1 MSENPPNPLDSLLT
15 EFALGPSWARAKS
28 EPSATK
34 HTHESP
40 EREHPQRRRDDRGDN
55 RSGRDGGDR
64 RGQRDDRDIRGRRD
78 GGDRRDFQKGRGRQP
93 EIRREEFIPPA
104 EGVNVSIVPDKAAIQ
119 LVCKE
124 IHQVARVYPLFDI
137 AEIILA
143 ERVRCRAIF
152 EISEKHEPFYRCKL
166 DDAIFLTKEEALRH
180 LLESPWKNRYIEET
194 TVEIDP
200 PKGNFQSVAR
210 CGISGKLLGPPNY
223 HGYQTEIR
231 RVHREFFP
239 EMPFESYI
247 AKVRS
252 DRSEDAVNAWMDSM
266 KTQIRWR
273 ILSKEESA
281 AMAAAMAK
289 QAEEPKTKP
298 AIEEPA
304 APAAE
309 PAADAASPEPALPP
323 EPENTTDES
332 HEPSPETAEEA
343 PPEPALP
350 PEPENTTDESS
361 PETSEETA
369 PAPTEPAAPE
379 IKWFT
384 DRAEFERSLVAEV
397 LGKAYQMTRKVKV
410 SAAIPARNLSPGLL
424 VRLKATGSH
433 HRKHAAIL
441 IPEICKILES
451 EHMPV
456 FKRKGK
462 LFTGPARPSALA
474 LDAVLADRPGQMVK
488 WIRENPPAK
497 LEGLWL
503 AMLPEGS
510 TAPPQGY
517 AADLFWLL
525 QQGHILLYTDDTLVV
540 QDPPPPQGIKKP
552 KQPKKKAVA
561 AETTQGAGD
570 RAQGAEVAADCIR
583 PAEPTPSSEEN
594 SSEAQESP
602 AVAENPST
610 PPAEPE
616 ATPDEQSASEEPSP
630 ETIEASPEVAEAISK
645 PEEASTVM
653 QEVTSET
660 TEESI
665 ESPEPSPEPSE
676 PATGEGSAKDPLP

>member
-28 EPSATK
+28 EPSAK

-40 EREHPQRRRDDRGDN
+40 EREHPQRRRDDHGDN
-55 RSGRDGGDR
+55 RGRREGGDR
-64 RGQRDDRDIRGRRD
+64 RGQRDDRGDNRGRREG
-78 GGDRRDFQKGRGRQP
+78 GGDRRDFQKGRGRGP
-93 EIRREEFIPPA
+93 EIIRREEFIPPA
-104 EGVNVSIVPDKAAIQ
+104 EGVNVTIVPEKTAIQ

-180 LLESPWKNRYIEET
+180 LLESPWKNRFIEET
-194 TVEIDP
+194 TVETDP

-223 HGYQTEIR
+223 HGYQVEIR

-247 AKVRS
+247 AKVRT
-252 DRSEDAVNAWMDSM
+252 DRSEDAVGAWMDSM
-266 KTQIRWR
+266 KNQTRWR
-273 ILSKEESA
+273 ILSDEESA
-281 AMAAAMAK
+281 SVAADLIR
-289 QAEEPKTKP
+289 QAEEPKPEP
-298 AIEEPA
+298 APATEEAVAADSIRLAEPEPEPSVPAEDPLPPAEEPVAAEEPA
-304 APAAE
+304 AESSESE
-309 PAADAASPEPALPP
+309 P
-323 EPENTTDES
+323 
-332 HEPSPETAEEA
+332 AEEA
-343 PPEPALP
+343 SAVEQ
-350 PEPENTTDESS
+350 
-361 PETSEETA
+361 
-369 PAPTEPAAPE
+369 PAAPD
-379 IKWFT
+379 IKWFS
-384 DRAEFERSLVAEV
+384 DRAEFERALIAEV
-397 LGKAYQMTRKVKV
+397 LGKAYHMTRKAKV
-410 SAAIPARNLSPGLL
+410 SAAIPARNLSPGLF

-433 HRKHAAIL
+433 HRKHPAIM

-474 LDAVLADRPGQMVK
+474 LDAILADRPGQMVK

-497 LEGLWL
+497 LEGLWQ

-540 QDPPPPQGIKKP
+540 QDPPPPQGVKKP
-552 KQPKKKAVA
+552 KQPKKKAVP
-561 AETTQGAGD
+561 AEA
-570 RAQGAEVAADCIR
+570 VAATERSEMAGQDNSPTSPANCIR
-583 PAEPTPSSEEN
+583 PAEPDPTPL
-594 SSEAQESP
+594 
-602 AVAENPST
+602 
-610 PPAEPE
+610 EP
-616 ATPDEQSASEEPSP
+616 TASEEPLSDPTEAAP
-630 ETIEASPEVAEAISK
+630 ETSEAITESEETPPASTEPAPEPNEVATEAPAEVTEPVEAPAAIQEAEPE
-645 PEEASTVM
+645 PEEAPN
-653 QEVTSET
+653 EA
-660 TEESI
+660 TE
-665 ESPEPSPEPSE
+665 PEPSVPAPEE
-676 PATGEGSAKDPLP
+676 DPAKAPLP